1 MGFFAENGLFVNSR
15 RLFKR
20 GLRNI
25 LKSMQST
32 NWDVLRIFS
41 RHLKKYK
48 VVFAIAIISSAA
60 VNGFAVLA
68 PWLYKLMIDLLGNPA
83 IAQSD
88 KLDQAMA
95 YLLAIIASKTA
106 IQVCWRG
113 VDFSL
118 IYLESHVM
126 ADIANTCFAY
136 LEKHSFQFFSNSFT
150 GSLVRKVNRLA
161 KSYEDLTDKLVFNFI
176 PLFVLIVGALVVIS
190 WREPMIGLIVF
201 AWIAAFIGMN
211 LLLFKKVQK
220 YNLLRAE
227 KDSEVTGMLSDALS
241 NNVNVKLFS
250 RYGFEENRLAKT
262 MDEWRVLMSKGWSM
276 NILPI
281 TLGAISFLAVEFLVM
296 YAALRYYAA
305 GQLTIGDFILFQT
318 YLLSLIGSMW
328 QMQGFMKHVFTA
340 FSDAKEMV
348 DILLEPHEVQDV
360 KRAKSL
366 AVSKGGIE
374 FTEIK
379 FSYNQTRTV
388 LKDFSLKIRPGEHV
402 ALVGPSGSGK
412 STIVKL
418 LFRFYD
424 LDRGKILVDGQ
435 KISSV
440 TQDSLRENI
449 ALVPQDPALFH
460 RSLIENIRYG
470 KLDATDAEVIE
481 ASKKANCHDFIVSL
495 SQGYDTFVG
504 ERGIKLSGGERQR
517 VAIARAILKNA
528 PILVLDEATSSLDSE
543 SEALIQDALKT
554 LMKGKTSIVIA
565 HRLSTIMQMDR
576 IIVMQDG
583 EIIDQGTH
591 QNLLKRQGMYQKLW
605 NIQAGGFLP

>member
-1 MGFFAENGLFVNSR
+1 
-15 RLFKR
+15 
-20 GLRNI
+20 
-25 LKSMQST
+25 
-32 NWDVLRIFS
+32 
-41 RHLKKYK
+41 
-48 VVFAIAIISSAA
+48 
-60 VNGFAVLA
+60 
-68 PWLYKLMIDLLGNPA
+68 MI
-83 IAQSD
+83 
-88 KLDQAMA
+88 

-126 ADIANTCFAY
+126 ADITNTCFTY
-136 LEKHSFQFFSNSFT
+136 LEKHSYQFFSNSFT
-150 GSLVRKVNRLA
+150 GSLVRKVTRLA
-161 KSYEDLTDKLVFNFI
+161 KSYEDLTDKLIFNFL
-176 PLFVLIVGALVVIS
+176 PLFVLIVGALAVIS
-190 WREPMIGLIVF
+190 WRQPSIGLIVF
-201 AWIAAFIGMN
+201 VWVLVFVGMN

-220 YNLLRAE
+220 YNIRRAE
-227 KDSEVTGMLSDALS
+227 KDSEVTGMLSDALT

-250 RYGFEENRLAKT
+250 RYGYEEGRLAVS
-262 MDEWRVLMSKGWSM
+262 MDEWRRLMSKGWSM
-276 NILPI
+276 NIIPI
-281 TLGAISFLAVEFLVM
+281 ILGAISFLVVEFLVM
-296 YAALRYYAA
+296 YSALRYYAA
-305 GQLTIGDFILFQT
+305 GQLTIGDFLLFQT
-318 YLLSLIGSMW
+318 YLVNLVHGMW

-348 DILLEPHEVQDV
+348 DILLEPHEVQDA
-360 KRAKSL
+360 KRAKPL
-366 AVSKGGIE
+366 VVTKGGIE
-374 FTEIK
+374 FSDVK

-388 LKDFSLKIRPGEHV
+388 LSDFKLKIRPGEHV

-424 LDRGKILVDGQ
+424 LDKGKIMIDGQ
-435 KISSV
+435 KISAVS
-440 TQDSLRENI
+440 QDSLRENV

-460 RSLIENIRYG
+460 RSLMENIRYG
-470 KLDATDAEVIE
+470 KLDATDEEVFE
-481 ASKKANCHDFIVSL
+481 ASKKANCHYFISSL
-495 SQGYDTFVG
+495 SSGYQTFVG

-583 EIIDQGTH
+583 RIIDQGTH
-591 QNLLKRQGMYQKLW
+591 QELLKRQGMYKKLW
-605 NIQAGGFLP
+605 EIQAGGFI